1 MMTLHFSDKD
11 TPPPSHPPS
20 QSLEE
25 QVLQYRAS
33 LAPPPLPSSPL
44 PPLTTPCPPTA
55 SSSSAEHPLSSF
67 LLQRS
72 LQTFMYLLNSVG
84 DTTTSH
90 YLSLFGSTPSLS
102 LYHGLRGVPAH
113 TLPGYLLSL
122 LARADHTVLP
132 PPSSRPRRPLGWSKN
147 NPHAPPAPPDP
158 PPLPISP
165 RALAKRLLTVASH
178 VSAEFEHDL
187 SLIASQTEYL
197 WSSYRASLRSSSP
210 AAFAPV
216 TAQVIDGDS
225 LSDTA
230 SVLRGGSL
238 DLLLLVTTEEAV
250 RGVLREMGEG
260 GTRSWLRGF
269 YEDRQHMFNGP
280 QPHHSAHAFLTQM
293 LETPP
298 SVRGGGGGGGGPVE
312 LLDPHRV
319 VELVLEKRGEVCG
332 EWVGELG
339 GEGEVGKQIVGVR
352 RSMMESMMEGTA
364 EGTADVL

>member
-1 MMTLHFSDKD
+1 
-11 TPPPSHPPS
+11 
-20 QSLEE
+20 
-25 QVLQYRAS
+25 
-33 LAPPPLPSSPL
+33 
-44 PPLTTPCPPTA
+44 
-55 SSSSAEHPLSSF
+55 
-67 LLQRS
+67 
-72 LQTFMYLLNSVG
+72 
-84 DTTTSH
+84 
-90 YLSLFGSTPSLS
+90 
-102 LYHGLRGVPAH
+102 
-113 TLPGYLLSL
+113 
-122 LARADHTVLP
+122 
-132 PPSSRPRRPLGWSKN
+132 
-147 NPHAPPAPPDP
+147 
-158 PPLPISP
+158 
-165 RALAKRLLTVASH
+165 
-178 VSAEFEHDL
+178 
-187 SLIASQTEYL
+187 
-197 WSSYRASLRSSSP
+197 
-210 AAFAPV
+210 V

-250 RGVLREMGEG
+250 RGVLRGMGEG

-269 YEDRQHMFNGP
+269 YGERESWLLRGFCPRSPSLTPPTLAEDRQHMFNGP